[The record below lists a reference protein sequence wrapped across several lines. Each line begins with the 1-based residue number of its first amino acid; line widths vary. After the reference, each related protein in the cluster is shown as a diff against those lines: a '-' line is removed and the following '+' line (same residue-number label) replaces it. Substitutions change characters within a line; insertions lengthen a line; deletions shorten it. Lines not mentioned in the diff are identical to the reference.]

1 MTNGGLTRARYTLPM
16 NEAVAD
22 PNLGDSAES
31 TLRQDLARGD
41 GMIGA
46 IAPVLRHV
54 LGEQDKAL
62 FAEII
67 VAHLRGMLSDIA
79 RQLLG
84 AAQGDPAAPVSD
96 GLPDLLA
103 ASLAECSP
111 LLCHLHAVA
120 IEWRLGE
127 LLADRAALDPVCPPL
142 VQALIAS
149 EEPGTAAA
157 AMGLLAAQARFHQQ
171 QRRMRQPLA
180 ELPGD
185 VLHATLLVLRAHLAV
200 LAHEGESDLAL
211 ADSIAA
217 QAEAHIRRD
226 YDESTTRL
234 ALHLRMITQ
243 LGGGAL
249 AALEL
254 AHAGFALFASALAIA
269 TGQPRE
275 TCVLASQQEQLARL
289 ALSLRAAGLR
299 PAQVEANLLA
309 LHPDATLPG
318 GFERIAPDRAAD
330 ILARGVSQAP
340 FSALWPA
347 GG

>member
-1 MTNGGLTRARYTLPM
+1 MVNIFWPAF
-16 NEAVAD
+16 A
-22 PNLGDSAES
+22 
-31 TLRQDLARGD
+31 
-41 GMIGA
+41 
-46 IAPVLRHV
+46 
-54 LGEQDKAL
+54 KA
-62 FAEII
+62 FA
-67 VAHLRGMLSDIA
+67 AFG
-79 RQLLG
+79 
-84 AAQGDPAAPVSD
+84 
-96 GLPDLLA
+96 
-103 ASLAECSP
+103 
-111 LLCHLHAVA
+111 
-120 IEWRLGE
+120 GE
-127 LLADRAALDPVCPPL
+127 L
-142 VQALIAS
+142 
-149 EEPGTAAA
+149 
-157 AMGLLAAQARFHQQ
+157 
-171 QRRMRQPLA
+171 PLA

-217 QAEAHIRRD
+217 RAEAWIRHD

-234 ALHLRMITQ
+234 ALHGRMISQ
-243 LGGGAL
+243 LGGGAVV
-249 AALEL
+249 ALEL
-254 AHAGFALFASALAIA
+254 THAGVALFSSALAIA